1 MSSYCFLQR
10 MVGDRMSLEKIKTLL
25 QEVIG
30 LHANS
35 IGDTSIERAIHHRMQ
50 ALNIPVS
57 GLKGETEYLLKI
69 RNDRKEFDE
78 LIEEV
83 VVPETW
89 FFRNVFPFEALA
101 RYLPGLK
108 QKQPG
113 DAGAELKILS
123 LPCSTGEEPYSIAM
137 VMMEKKL
144 TSGKFSIDAFDVS
157 QRAIRKARRAIYGQ
171 HSFREEYRDLRDKY
185 FQRTRAGY
193 ILSSEVKEKVRFS
206 RANIV
211 ADNFDHSQMKYD
223 VIFCRNLLIYFDRP
237 TQACVLK
244 KLHRMLKPAG
254 VLCVGHAE
262 AAQVTKDYFSPL
274 DISMA
279 FAFSKVSAN
288 GQAFYPF
295 HSDTEESVLR
305 NTKAL
310 NSLENTLHNLASLV
324 EKDQAI
330 GQRLS
335 HNKTLTKALAKKHH
349 GMAERPARTNK
360 ENIQKD
366 KGKKEDSEES
376 FSLEKVPGYL
386 EMGRLH
392 DAAIRCEAYLKKN
405 PESCDAYYYLGLI
418 SHRQGRAGAA
428 ESLLKKALYLD
439 PGHHLAIGLLALL
452 AEERGDAG
460 QAEDYRRRQQRAISR
475 NPSTGG

>member
-1 MSSYCFLQR
+1 MALK
-10 MVGDRMSLEKIKTLL
+10 KIKAML
-25 QEVIG
+25 QEAIG
-30 LHANS
+30 LYSCS

-50 ALNIPVS
+50 ALDIPVS
-57 GLKGETEYLLKI
+57 GIKGETEYLLRI
-69 RNDRKEFDE
+69 RNNRKEFDE

-108 QKQPG
+108 QKRPG

-137 VMMEKKL
+137 VMMEKNL
-144 TSGKFSIDAFDVS
+144 AIGKFSIDALDVS
-157 QRAIRKARRAIYGQ
+157 QRAIRKAKRAIYGQ
-171 HSFREEYRDLRDKY
+171 HSFREEYRGLRDRY

-193 ILSSEVKEKVRFS
+193 TLSAEVKKKVKFS

-211 ADNFDHSQMKYD
+211 ADNFNHSQATYD

-237 TQACVLK
+237 TQVCVLK
-244 KLHRMLKPAG
+244 KLHRMLKPEG

-262 AAQVTKDYFSPL
+262 AAQVTKDYFLPL

-279 FAFSKVSAN
+279 FAFSKVSEN
-288 GQAFYPF
+288 NQMVSGIR
-295 HSDTEESVLR
+295 SDLEKPASK

-310 NSLENTLHNLASLV
+310 DNLQSTLHDLVNLV

-330 GQRLS
+330 GHRLS
-335 HNKTLTKALAKKHH
+335 RNKMLTKTLAKSHR
-349 GMAERPARTNK
+349 GMK
-360 ENIQKD
+360 EKPLKMKRDIRESVQ
-366 KGKKEDSEES
+366 EEAYLEGS
-376 FSLEKVPGYL
+376 FPLEKVPGYL
-386 EMGRLH
+386 DLGRLS
-392 DAAIRCEAYLKKN
+392 DAEKLCESCLKKN
-405 PESCDAYYYLGLI
+405 PESTDAYYYLGLI
-418 SHRQGRAGAA
+418 SHQQGRPGAA

-452 AEERGDAG
+452 AEERGDIE
-460 QAEDYRRRQQRAISR
+460 QAENYQRRQKRAISR
-475 NPSTGG
+475 NSSADG